1 MSTIAELARPVI
13 DAFLGEE
20 PSIAFRFWDDSALGP
35 TDSPSTVLVRSSHAF
50 RRLFW
55 SPNELGLGRAYV
67 AGEIDIE
74 GDIFSALALGDGLAN
89 RGGRARIGFGPQRWA
104 DLLKAVVRLGALGLP
119 LAPPPEEARLKGPR
133 HSRARDAAA
142 ISHHYDVS
150 NDFYRLVLGESM
162 TYSCACFDRVDA
174 TLEDAQVHKYEVVC
188 NKLGLEPGMRLLD
201 VGCGWGGM
209 IMHAAKKYGVEAVGI
224 TLSRN
229 QADYATKAVSEAGLA
244 TRVQVRYQDYRD
256 ISDGPFDAI
265 SSIGMFEHV
274 GLIRLSQYFEILFG
288 LLRPGGRLLNHGISC
303 RPGRAG
309 IDPESFVGRYVFP
322 DGELVEVGRVA
333 TSMQERGF
341 EVRDVE
347 SLREHYALTLRRWVA
362 NLERNWKDAVELVG
376 QARSRIWRLYMA
388 GSALSFEGGRINV
401 HQVLAVKPGAGGVSK
416 MPLRRAF

>member
-1 MSTIAELARPVI
+1 
-13 DAFLGEE
+13 
-20 PSIAFRFWDDSALGP
+20 
-35 TDSPSTVLVRSSHAF
+35 
-50 RRLFW
+50 
-55 SPNELGLGRAYV
+55 
-67 AGEIDIE
+67 
-74 GDIFSALALGDGLAN
+74 
-89 RGGRARIGFGPQRWA
+89 
-104 DLLKAVVRLGALGLP
+104 
-119 LAPPPEEARLKGPR
+119 
-133 HSRARDAAA
+133 
-142 ISHHYDVS
+142 
-150 NDFYRLVLGESM
+150 
-162 TYSCACFDRVDA
+162 
-174 TLEDAQVHKYEVVC
+174 
-188 NKLGLEPGMRLLD
+188 MRLLD